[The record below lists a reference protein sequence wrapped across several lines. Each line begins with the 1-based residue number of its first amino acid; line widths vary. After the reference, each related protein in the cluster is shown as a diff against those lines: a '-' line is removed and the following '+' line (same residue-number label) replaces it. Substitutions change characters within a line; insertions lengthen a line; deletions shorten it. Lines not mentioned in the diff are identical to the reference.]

1 MKAIRQT
8 IIYILLGLFM
18 MAASFEAGI
27 IYELKGM
34 DSAQK
39 RLAKLEAAKEE
50 LSGKVQS
57 HTDILRG
64 ISKGRMPQ
72 IP

>member
-1 MKAIRQT
+1 MKTIRET

-18 MAASFEAGI
+18 IAASFEAGI
-27 IYELKGM
+27 IWELKGL
-34 DSAQK
+34 DSVDRRLK
-39 RLAKLEAAKEE
+39 RLETNQAE
-50 LSGKVQS
+50 LAGKVES
-57 HTDILRG
+57 HHIMLRG

>member
-1 MKAIRQT
+1 MKTIRETILYIAILIMT
-8 IIYILLGLFM
+8 AT
-18 MAASFEAGI
+18 AAFQAGI
-27 IYELKGM
+27 IWEMKGL

-39 RLAKLEAAKEE
+39 RLAKLEVHQQEM
-50 LSGKVQS
+50 SGKIES
-57 HTDILRG
+57 HIIILRG